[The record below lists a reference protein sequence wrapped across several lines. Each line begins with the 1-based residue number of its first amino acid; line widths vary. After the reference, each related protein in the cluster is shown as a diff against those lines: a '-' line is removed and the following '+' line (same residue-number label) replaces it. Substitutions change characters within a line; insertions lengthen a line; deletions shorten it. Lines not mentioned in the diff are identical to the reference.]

1 MYVQLI
7 SLFLSAFLGGGVV
20 LLLPALKPSSFNF
33 LLVFVGSY
41 LFSLTILHLLPD
53 LLTFPASS
61 YLIGL
66 SVLIGFFLQLFLGA
80 FSQGIEHG
88 HMPQDN
94 HHDHPLI
101 SPVGVFVSLCIHAF
115 LDGVI
120 LSNATLVTHAH
131 AHTHESVYSRLLV
144 GIVLHKSSEAF
155 ALVSILKGLVRTK
168 KAIWLYL
175 FGFSLASPVGL
186 WLSKYGSQN
195 LLLSPKVFVA
205 LAAVAVGNL
214 LHISTT
220 IFFESSPHHRI
231 NFRRFVA
238 ILSGILVV
246 MVLEWLL

>member
-20 LLLPALKPSSFNF
+20 LLLPALKPSTFNF
-33 LLVFVGSY
+33 LLAFVGSY

-53 LLTFPASS
+53 LLTFPTSS
-61 YLIGL
+61 HFIGL
-66 SVLIGFFLQLFLGA
+66 SVLIGFFLQLLLGA
-80 FSQGIEHG
+80 FSNGIEHG
-88 HMPQDN
+88 HMPDN
-94 HHDHPLI
+94 QQHEQPLI
-101 SPVGVFVSLCIHAF
+101 SPLGVFFSLCIHAF

-120 LSNATLVTHAH
+120 LSNATLTTHSHAH
-131 AHTHESVYSRLLV
+131 DGIYGRLLV

-155 ALVSILKGLVRTK
+155 ALVGVLNGLLHSK
-168 KAIWLYL
+168 KFIWIYL
-175 FGFSLASPVGL
+175 FGFSLASPLGL

-205 LAAVAVGNL
+205 LAAIAVGNL

-231 NFRRFVA
+231 NARRLIA
-238 ILSGILVV
+238 ILAGVLVV
-246 MVLEWLL
+246 MVLEWFL